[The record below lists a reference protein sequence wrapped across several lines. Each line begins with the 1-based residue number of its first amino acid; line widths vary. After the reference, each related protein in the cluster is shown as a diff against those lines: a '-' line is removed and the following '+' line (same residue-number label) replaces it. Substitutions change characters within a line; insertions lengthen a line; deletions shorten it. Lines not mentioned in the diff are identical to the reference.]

1 MIQQAS
7 FMDFLGGLF
16 TVFIIFVIGFWLLA
30 LLVPIFLRFWIGR
43 KVDAFQRQFNQ
54 EMKEEQRNTQ
64 QRYYN
69 SSTNYTGQTGHSQQS
84 KQSKEKKIVG
94 EYIDYEEIE

>member
-1 MIQQAS
+1 MIEIFKTSCSRRS
-7 FMDFLGGLF
+7 F
-16 TVFIIFVIGFWLLA
+16 VSWER
-30 LLVPIFLRFWIGR
+30 LV
-43 KVDAFQRQFNQ
+43 
-54 EMKEEQRNTQ
+54 KEEQRNTQ

>member
-1 MIQQAS
+1 
-7 FMDFLGGLF
+7 
-16 TVFIIFVIGFWLLA
+16 
-30 LLVPIFLRFWIGR
+30 
-43 KVDAFQRQFNQ
+43 
-54 EMKEEQRNTQ
+54 MKEEQRNTQ

-84 KQSKEKKIVG
+84 KEKKIVG